1 MLPSLGDVVSRSFEF
16 ELQDSFT
23 FTIPKKKKTQTK
35 KNHKKTIAIYRENK
49 ILSRGLYN
57 WAYTLFTAQSLI
69 QKKNITQSAKQMA
82 ITCPPFSA
90 DKPLQ
95 KAVTSRFKTKH
106 G

>member
-23 FTIPKKKKTQTK
+23 FTIPKKKKNPNK

-69 QKKNITQSAKQMA
+69 QKKNISLSRQNKWPSLVLPFLLISPFKKQ
-82 ITCPPFSA
+82 
-90 DKPLQ
+90 
-95 KAVTSRFKTKH
+95 
-106 G
+106 